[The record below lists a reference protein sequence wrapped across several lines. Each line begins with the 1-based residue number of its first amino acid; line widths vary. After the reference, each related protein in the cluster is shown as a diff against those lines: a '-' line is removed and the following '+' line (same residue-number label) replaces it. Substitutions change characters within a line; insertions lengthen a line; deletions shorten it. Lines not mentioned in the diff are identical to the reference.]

1 MLYVIKEVGIY
12 YNEYSYIERKYR
24 KKFKRIPNED
34 LESMSSKE
42 DETCELNR
50 MKHNAFKMCEEVSQ
64 RVDGGMA
71 RGGYI
76 KAWVTPDENS
86 LFL

>member
-1 MLYVIKEVGIY
+1 
-12 YNEYSYIERKYR
+12 
-24 KKFKRIPNED
+24 
-34 LESMSSKE
+34 MSSKE

-71 RGGYI
+71 PGGYI